1 MMNSVKNI
9 ILDVDGTLW
18 NTTEVVAIAWSRA
31 IQANGNSKVTVDGA
45 RLRTLFGKPMDVIGK
60 ELFIDVSGKER
71 EELLE
76 SCCQYEQKA
85 LHEEKGELLYPH
97 VSETI
102 QQLALKQQR
111 KLFIV
116 SNCQSGYIELFLQ
129 KNNLAS
135 YITDFECFGNTGLDK
150 GKNIALLMERN
161 KISAP
166 ECVYVGDTAG
176 DCEAAKE
183 AGVPFIFAA
192 YGFGNA
198 TGTEQI
204 QDFAELLTK

>member
-150 GKNIALLMERN
+150 GKNIALLM
-161 KISAP
+161 
-166 ECVYVGDTAG
+166 
-176 DCEAAKE
+176 
-183 AGVPFIFAA
+183 
-192 YGFGNA
+192 
-198 TGTEQI
+198 
-204 QDFAELLTK
+204 